1 MNEPPNDPPS
11 AAASGAPNEPLADAK
26 AGATAEPKPVRLP
39 RGKGAGTGPKLVVR
53 NATAADVP
61 AIRALIAKSYASLGV
76 AGAYSEAQLLGHQHQ
91 FAEGQ
96 FVALYEDKVVGHCA
110 TFRISGEVALKPHDW
125 VTITGRGF
133 ASRHDAKGD
142 WLYGMDVSVD
152 PDFRGLR
159 IGQRLYN
166 ERKKLC
172 QHLRL
177 KGIVFAGRM
186 PNLARRWSQA
196 GSAEAYLEQ
205 VIAGKLRDPVIG
217 FQVRNGFTP
226 IGVLANYLPID
237 HESRGYATHMIW
249 RNPQVP
255 DDAVVAPGGVSRGP
269 ATVRVAA
276 VQYQQRAVKSFEEFA
291 QQVEYFVDVV
301 ADYKADFALFP
312 ELFTLQLLS
321 IDNKRI
327 RASEAVAALTSYTER
342 LKELLSRLAV
352 GYNVNIVGGSHPT
365 READGEVY
373 NICYVCL
380 RDGSMHERRKVHPTP
395 SERYWWNI
403 KGGSDV
409 DIVQTDCGPIAVQIC
424 YDAEFPEMTR
434 YLIDQGALLLFVP
447 FCTDT
452 RQGYSRVRYCAQ
464 ARAIENQCYVVMS
477 GNVGNLPNV
486 ENMDIQY
493 AQSCVL
499 TPCDFPFARDGIAA
513 DTTPNVE
520 MVAIAD
526 LQLDALRAAR
536 QDGTVMNLRDRRF
549 DLYSLTWGRP

>member
-1 MNEPPNDPPS
+1 MKTDTEARKPPS
-11 AAASGAPNEPLADAK
+11 GKDA
-26 AGATAEPKPVRLP
+26 
-39 RGKGAGTGPKLVVR
+39 GPKLVVR
-53 NATAADVP
+53 NAVP
-61 AIRALIAKSYASLGV
+61 ADISGIRALMAKAYAALGPV
-76 AGAYSEAQLLGHQHQ
+76 GVYSEAQLLGHQHQ
-91 FAEGQ
+91 FPEGQ
-96 FVALYEDKVVGHCA
+96 FVAIYENTIVGYCV

-133 ASRHDAKGD
+133 ASRHDVKGD
-142 WLYGMDVSVD
+142 WLYGMDVCVD
-152 PDFRGLR
+152 PDFRGQR

-166 ERKKLC
+166 ERKRLC

-186 PNLARRWSQA
+186 PQLARRWNSV
-196 GSAEAYLEQ
+196 GSAEKYLEL
-205 VIAGKLRDPVIG
+205 VMAGKLRDPVIG
-217 FQVRNGFTP
+217 FQTRNGFQP
-226 IGVLANYLPID
+226 IRVLHSYLPVD
-237 HESRGYATHMIW
+237 HESRGFATHMIW

-255 DDAVVAPGGVSRGP
+255 EDSVVVAGTATRGLQ
-269 ATVRVAA
+269 TVRVAA
-276 VQYQQRAVKSFEEFA
+276 VQYQQRALTSFEEFA
-291 QQVEYFVDVV
+291 KQVEYFVDVV
-301 ADYKADFALFP
+301 ADYKADFVLFP

-327 RASEAVAALTSYTER
+327 PAAEAIGTLTNYTER
-342 LKELLSRLAV
+342 LKELMSRLAV
-352 GYNVNIVGGSHPT
+352 NYNVNIIGGSHPT

-373 NICYVCL
+373 NICFVCL
-380 RDGSMHERRKVHPTP
+380 RDGSIHPRSKVHPTP

-409 DIVQTDCGPIAVQIC
+409 NIVQTDCGPIGVQIC
-424 YDAEFPEMTR
+424 YDCEFPEMTR

-447 FCTDT
+447 FCTDSP
-452 RQGYSRVRYCAQ
+452 QAYQRVRYCAH
-464 ARAIENQCYVVMS
+464 ARTVENQCYVVMA
-477 GNVGNLPNV
+477 GNVGNLPDV

-493 AQSCVL
+493 SQSCVL

-526 LQLDALRAAR
+526 LQLDSLRASR

-549 DLYSLTWGRP
+549 DLYSLTWGKT